1 MFIEPNWPAPKHVKA
16 YTSLRSGGMSQT
28 PFDQFN
34 LGDHV
39 GDDPKIVAA
48 NREILKNSLQLPN
61 DPIWIQQVHGINVVK
76 AALENKECSA
86 DASYTNEN
94 HQVCAVLTA
103 DCLPILLCD
112 RKGTHVAAI
121 HAGWRGLLNGV
132 IEATLSTMNLDNHEI
147 LAWLGPAI
155 GPKHFEVGDEV
166 RDAFFNRDSQAHI
179 AFKPSPNQRWMADL
193 YALARLRLLNNG
205 VNAIYG
211 GDYCTY
217 TDANLFY
224 SYRRDGGKTGRMA
237 TLIWINN
244 PHTVRY

>member
-1 MFIEPNWPAPKHVKA
+1 MFIEPNWPAPKHIKA
-16 YTSLRSGGMSQT
+16 YTSLRTGGVSQM
-28 PFDQFN
+28 PYDQFN

-39 GDDPKIVAA
+39 GDDAHKVAA
-48 NREILKNSLQLPN
+48 NREILKKTLQLPN
-61 DPIWIQQVHGINVVK
+61 DPIWIQQVHGVDVV
-76 AALENKECSA
+76 AATPENKERAA
-86 DASYTNEN
+86 DASFTNEN
-94 HQVCAVLTA
+94 QQICAVLTA

-132 IEATLSTMNLDNHEI
+132 IETTLATMNLDTHEI

-155 GPKHFEVGDEV
+155 GPNHFEVGNEV
-166 RDAFFNRDSQAHI
+166 RDAFLNHNSEAST

-193 YALARLRLLNNG
+193 YALARMRLAKQG
-205 VNAIYG
+205 ITAIYG

>member
-1 MFIEPNWPAPKHVKA
+1 MFIEPNWSAPQKIRA
-16 YTSLRSGGMSQT
+16 YTSLRTGGVSQS

-39 GDDPKIVAA
+39 GDDPNLVAT
-48 NREILKNSLQLPN
+48 NREILKNTLQLPN
-61 DPIWIQQVHGINVVK
+61 DPIWIQQIHGIDVVK
-76 AALENKECSA
+76 ALPHNKDRTA
-86 DASYTNEN
+86 DASFTNEA

-112 RKGTHVAAI
+112 RQGTHVAAI

-132 IEATLSTMNLDNHEI
+132 IEATLSTMSLDNQEV

-155 GPKHFEVGDEV
+155 GPTHFEVGDEV
-166 RDAFFNRDSQAHI
+166 RDAFIRQNSLAST
-179 AFKPSPNQRWMADL
+179 AFTPSPNQRWMADL
-193 YALARLRLLNNG
+193 YALARMRLHSQG
-205 VNAIYG
+205 ITAIYG

-217 TDANLFY
+217 ADANLFY

-237 TLIWINN
+237 TLIWISD
-244 PHTVRY
+244 PHTVR